1 MTLRIR
7 ERAMPWR
14 GRWSAAIW
22 TTAAAL
28 LLVPAI
34 AMRFDTGV
42 NWTASDFVVMG
53 VLLALTCGAFEL
65 AARMSGG
72 WPSRAAFAVAVLGGF
87 LMVWANLA
95 VGLVGD
101 GFNPANAMFMGI
113 PLAAAVGT
121 LLVRFRT
128 ARMARVMLVVAALHA
143 LVGVVAVVG
152 GWGLPVNGPLHTVGV
167 TLFFMAHWLLSALL
181 FRLAAST
188 RSAD

>member
-1 MTLRIR
+1 MTIRIR
-7 ERAMPWR
+7 ERATPWR

-53 VLLALTCGAFEL
+53 LLLALTCGAFEL

-72 WPSRAAFAVAVLGGF
+72 WLSRAAFAVAVLGGF

-121 LLVRFRT
+121 LLVRFRS

-152 GWGLPVNGPLHTVGV
+152 GWGLPVNGPLHVAGV
-167 TLFFMAHWLLSALL
+167 TAFFMAPWLLSALL
-181 FRLAAST
+181 FRLAAGAAL
-188 RSAD
+188 AD

>member
-14 GRWSAAIW
+14 GRGGPDRSAP
-22 TTAAAL
+22 AAAL

-72 WPSRAAFAVAVLGGF
+72 WLSRAAFAVAVLGGF
-87 LMVWANLA
+87 SMVWANLA